1 MSKKNYRKIKRLID
15 FIMSMTLLLILSP
28 VFIAVAILI
37 SFTDEGPVIFK
48 QERLGLYSKPFM
60 IYKFRSMTTSAPVVP
75 AKDIDAGV
83 HTTRVGR
90 LIRKTSIDELP
101 QLLNILKG
109 EMSFVGPRPLI
120 LAEGWIL
127 EKRKELGI
135 DQLKPGL
142 TGWAQVKD
150 RQITD
155 QDMKVTFEVYY
166 MENQSLW
173 LDIRIMLMT
182 ILRLQGK

>member
-1 MSKKNYRKIKRLID
+1 MSKNNYRKIKRLVD
-15 FIMSMTLLLILSP
+15 VVMSVILLLILSP
-28 VFIAVAILI
+28 VFLIVAVLI
-37 SFTDEGPVIFK
+37 YCTDKGPVIFK
-48 QERLGLYSKPFM
+48 QERLGLHSSPFM
-60 IYKFRSMTTSAPVVP
+60 IYKFRSMSTDAPVVP
-75 AKDIDAGV
+75 AKDIDAKE
-83 HTTRVGR
+83 HTTKIGR

-155 QDMKVTFEVYY
+155 QDMKVAFESYY

>member
-1 MSKKNYRKIKRLID
+1 MSKNNYRKIKRLID
-15 FIMSMTLLLILSP
+15 AVMSTTLLLILSP
-28 VFIAVAILI
+28 IFLVVAVLI
-37 SFTDEGPVIFK
+37 YCADRGPVIFK
-48 QERLGLYSKPFM
+48 QERLGLNSEPFK
-60 IYKFRSMTTSAPVVP
+60 IYKFRSMSTSAPVVP
-75 AKDIDAGV
+75 AKDIDATV
-83 HTTRVGR
+83 HTTKIGKV
-90 LIRKTSIDELP
+90 IRKTSIDELP

-155 QDMKVTFEVYY
+155 QNMKVSLEKYY
-166 MENQSLW
+166 MDNQSLW